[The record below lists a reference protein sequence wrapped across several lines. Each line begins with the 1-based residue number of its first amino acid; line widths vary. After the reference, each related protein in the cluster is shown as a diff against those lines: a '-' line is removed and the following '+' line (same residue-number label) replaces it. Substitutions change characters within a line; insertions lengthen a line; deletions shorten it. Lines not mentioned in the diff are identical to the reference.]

1 MDTNINPD
9 ATQVKNYFEK
19 GVKRRRLFT
28 IEDDVKLKSLITS
41 KMFRGWKDIAKQMPK
56 FSPKQLRDRW
66 HNYISPDNN
75 FEPYTME
82 EDAIIAQKVAEI
94 GTKWSVISSILV
106 GRSDN
111 SVKNRYNT
119 VLKNAAVHKTSN
131 VPQSIKETKE
141 SNDSCTNIN
150 INENKKRRIFPG
162 IYYDSSLNKCRI
174 NSCCHYFDPLFMDH
188 FFQPIVP
195 ISERI

>member
-1 MDTNINPD
+1 MYSNENQESI
-9 ATQVKNYFEK
+9 QVKNYFEK

-28 IEDDVKLKSLITS
+28 KEDDAKLKNLITN

-94 GTKWSVISSILV
+94 GTKWSIISSILV

-119 VLKNAAVHKTSN
+119 VLKNTLTNKKTR
-131 VPQSIKETKE
+131 VPQSVLEITEN
-141 SNDSCTNIN
+141 NDSSGVNIS
-150 INENKKRRIFPG
+150 EGSTRHVFPG
-162 IYYDSSLNKCRI
+162 ICYDSSLKTCRI
-174 NSCCHYFDPLFMDH
+174 NSCSHCFDPLFLDH

-195 ISERI
+195 ISERV